1 MSLGIKKGDKVFVTS
16 GKDKGKSGKVLEVLK
31 DKSRVIVEGLNLAK
45 KHMRKRSEA
54 EVGGIKEL
62 PMPLHISKVSL
73 FCSSCSKPVRFGIK
87 TLKDKNKI
95 RICKKCQQEI

>member
-1 MSLGIKKGDKVFVTS
+1 MSLGIKKGDKVIILS
-16 GKDKGKSGKVLEVLK
+16 GKDSGKAGRVLEILK
-31 DKSRVIVEGLNLAK
+31 DKSKLIVEGLNLSK
-45 KHMRKRSEA
+45 KHMKKRSEA
-54 EVGGIKEL
+54 DVGGIKEL
-62 PMPLHISKVSL
+62 PMPLHISKVAL